1 MIVES
6 LNLYLKEQNLPSI
19 PDTFLDEEINFLG
32 MLDLDTSAQDSY
44 IARAIINKLLGAE
57 ISEKDMECKL
67 QWIK

>member
-6 LNLYLKEQNLPSI
+6 LNLYLKEQNLSSI
-19 PDTFLDEEINFLG
+19 SDTFLDEEINFLG

-67 QWIK
+67 Q